1 MGSFCLMDW
10 KDSSEFFFVVVVVFA
25 FFFSLFSLSRLYRY
39 HAVIT
44 IYLYRYFK
52 LGKLSSFQRQLN
64 LYGFN
69 RITRGPDA
77 TGYYHEYFL
86 RDREYLAKRILRK
99 RIKGTKIKG
108 ATNPDLEPDFYA
120 MVRTD
125 KQTNERANEPRRLCV
140 CVCVRALPSQSSLT
154 SSFFPI
160 MD

>member
-1 MGSFCLMDW
+1 M
-10 KDSSEFFFVVVVVFA
+10 
-25 FFFSLFSLSRLYRY
+25 
-39 HAVIT
+39 
-44 IYLYRYFK
+44 
-52 LGKLSSFQRQLN
+52 SSFQRQLN

-120 MVRTD
+120 MVR
-125 KQTNERANEPRRLCV
+125 
-140 CVCVRALPSQSSLT
+140 SS
-154 SSFFPI
+154 
-160 MD
+160 